1 MVLAAIGV
9 GLAAGVDP
17 VEIARLANVAGG
29 LEVER
34 VGVVPVTRAEILAD
48 ILASSPTGGPA
59 RTTPEK
65 VCSLDD
71 LEQHIAVRR
80 KLGQRIVMTN
90 GCFDILHAGH
100 VAYLQ
105 QAAQEGDCLVVAI
118 NSDESVRRLD
128 KGPERPIF
136 PECHRAA
143 VVAALEAVDHVVI
156 FGETTPHTLLERL
169 RPDLLVKG
177 GTYRRDEIVGW
188 ELVEGYGGQVKAL
201 GETPGISTTR
211 IVSQIRNA
219 RVVPMSRHTPQRNA
233 G

>member
-59 RTTPEK
+59 RTAPEK

-105 QAAQEGDCLVVAI
+105 QAAEEGDCLVVAI
-118 NSDESVRRLD
+118 NSDESVRRLS

-136 PECHRAA
+136 PERQRAA
-143 VVAALEAVDHVVI
+143 VVAALEAVDYFVV
-156 FGETTPHTLLERL
+156 FRAATPPAPPPPL
-169 RPDLLVKG
+169 RPPPPLQD
-177 GTYRRDEIVGW
+177 R
-188 ELVEGYGGQVKAL
+188 
-201 GETPGISTTR
+201 
-211 IVSQIRNA
+211 
-219 RVVPMSRHTPQRNA
+219 
-233 G
+233 

>member
-1 MVLAAIGV
+1 
-9 GLAAGVDP
+9 
-17 VEIARLANVAGG
+17 
-29 LEVER
+29 
-34 VGVVPVTRAEILAD
+34 
-48 ILASSPTGGPA
+48 
-59 RTTPEK
+59 
-65 VCSLDD
+65 
-71 LEQHIAVRR
+71 
-80 KLGQRIVMTN
+80 MTN

-136 PECHRAA
+136 PERHRAA
-143 VVAALEAVDHVVI
+143 VVAALEAVDYVVI
-156 FGETTPHTLLERL
+156 FSETTPHALLERL

-188 ELVEGYGGQVKAL
+188 ELVVGYGGQVKAL
-201 GETPGISTTR
+201 GETQGISTTR

-219 RVVPMSRHTPQRNA
+219 HVVPISRQSPQRYA